1 MGFQDRPVYRGGRKP
16 GTKNKRTDL
25 HAKCES
31 VGLDVF
37 SRMLELAMA
46 ARDTDEEWGKLR
58 ELASYL
64 YAKPKE
70 IELTAD
76 QVRSFLENAAHEPSR
91 SA

>member
-1 MGFQDRPVYRGGRKP
+1 MGLYRGGRKP

-37 SRMLELAMA
+37 SRMLELALA
-46 ARDTDEEWGKLR
+46 AQNTPHEWGKLK
-58 ELASYL
+58 ELAQYL

-70 IELTAD
+70 VELSAD
-76 QVRSFLENAAHEPSR
+76 QVRTYLEAVAQGQDEQPR

>member
-1 MGFQDRPVYRGGRKP
+1 MGMYRGGRPK

-37 SRMLELAMA
+37 SRMLEICLEKQG
-46 ARDTDEEWGKLR
+46 TNEEWSKLR
-58 ELASYL
+58 ELAQYL

-70 IELTAD
+70 VELSAD
-76 QVRSFLENAAHEPSR
+76 QVKHYLEAVANNTDEKQVG
-91 SA
+91 